1 MPEKKKLYNSLS
13 KTISMSS
20 VSDFCDGSGVNAVSE
35 SSDALACERSKFK
48 IGYEP
53 DKILATAI
61 FEINGSLP
69 MLLMCNLLTVIF
81 EDLIIR
87 NIDLVNGLIA
97 GFFDCFLSLFLP
109 LFLNTNEKKE

>member
-20 VSDFCDGSGVNAVSE
+20 VSESCDGSGVNAVFE

-61 FEINGSLP
+61 FEINGSLS
-69 MLLMCNLLTVIF
+69 MLLMRNLFTVIF

-97 GFFDCFLSLFLP
+97 GFFCCFLLLLML
-109 LFLNTNEKKE
+109 LFLNTNDIKE